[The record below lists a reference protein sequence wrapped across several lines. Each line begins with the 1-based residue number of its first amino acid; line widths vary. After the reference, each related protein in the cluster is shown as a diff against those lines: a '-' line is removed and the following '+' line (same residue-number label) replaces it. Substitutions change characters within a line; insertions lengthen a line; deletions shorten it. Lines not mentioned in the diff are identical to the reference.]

1 MTLTN
6 ILADLYRRLG
16 YASSPASEVSTRLT
30 AFVNQIHR
38 EIVSRPGLDQ
48 LLRGDAP
55 ITFASVASQAIYGL
69 PQSVATVEA
78 ITDRTTNL
86 RLREVSQSFIRDAD
100 PGLVQTG
107 PPDCYAFTGIQAVSV
122 QPSAAAEVFVKST
135 SAADTTQTAFI
146 EGIRT
151 GGYFKALSVT
161 LNGTTAVSLSA
172 SFADFIE
179 ITKFYLSA
187 VGAGTITLTQTS
199 GVGTELARIPIGQTF
214 ARYQGVQLWPTPASA
229 ITYYVD
235 YARTIPDMSN
245 LTDEPLLPDDFHWLL
260 VEGALVKEWT
270 KKDDLQRRESARQDY
285 ERGLRSL
292 HYRVTCPP
300 DFLPSRTGQS
310 MERSRFGA
318 QYPATRS

>member
-16 YASSPASEVSTRLT
+16 YASSPASEVSARLT

-38 EIVSRPGLDQ
+38 EIVSRPGLEK

-55 ITFASVASQAIYGL
+55 ITFASVNGQAIYAL
-69 PQSVATVEA
+69 PQAVAGVAA
-78 ITDRTTNL
+78 ITDRTTQI
-86 RLREVSQSFIRDAD
+86 RLSLVTQDYIRDAD
-100 PGLVQTG
+100 PGLVLSG

-122 QPSAAAEVFVKST
+122 QPSAAAEIFVKST
-135 SAADTTQTAFI
+135 AAGDTTQTAYI

-187 VGAGTITLTQTS
+187 TAVGTVTLTQTS
-199 GVGTELARIPIGQTF
+199 GVGTELARIAIGQTF
-214 ARYQGVQLWPTPASA
+214 ARYQGIQLWPTPASA

-235 YARTIPDMSN
+235 YARTLPDMSN
-245 LTDEPLLPDDFHWLL
+245 TTDEPLLPDDFHWLL

-270 KKDDLQRRESARQDY
+270 KKDDLQRRQAAQQDY
-285 ERGLRSL
+285 MRGLRDL
-292 HYRVTCPP
+292 HYRVTCAP
-300 DFLPSRTGQS
+300 DYLPSRSGQP